1 MDLRS
6 YIRDV
11 PDFPEPGVIFRDIAP
26 LMGDADALRQAVEQM
41 YLLYGDEHIQKV
53 IGIESRG
60 FMFGV
65 PIALRLGAG
74 FVPVRKPGKLPG
86 ATFSKAYDLEYGS
99 AAVEIH
105 QDALQKD
112 ERVLVVDDVL
122 ATGGTMNAAV
132 TLAQRLDAH
141 VVGCACLIE
150 LLFLQG
156 REKLDG
162 VRMESLLQ
170 Y

>member
-1 MDLRS
+1 MDLRT

-11 PDFPEPGVIFRDIAP
+11 PDFPEEGVVFRDIAP
-26 LMGDADALRQAVEQM
+26 LMGDADALHQAVEQM
-41 YLLYGDEHIQKV
+41 YLLYGDEHVQKV

-86 ATFSKAYDLEYGS
+86 ATFSQDYDLEYGS
-99 AAVEIH
+99 TAVEIH
-105 QDALQKD
+105 KDALHEG
-112 ERVLVVDDVL
+112 ERVLIVDDVL
-122 ATGGTMNAAV
+122 ATGGTMGAAV
-132 TLAQRLDAH
+132 SLANRLDAH

-150 LLFLQG
+150 LLFLEG
-156 REKLDG
+156 RKKLPD
-162 VRMESLLQ
+162 VRVESLIQ